1 MKSNHKYVLQS
12 SILFLIY
19 VMFVKLLL
27 SAHLSIFTYVLCFA
41 MLIPCRYLLSFFAD
55 RSFIGILS
63 KELDAKKYYDAINHK
78 YLRLSI
84 IYKLNA
90 EWLVGDYRRLIIMST
105 AGFKSSRRIRSKCI
119 FLSYLAR
126 AYFDIRDYENL
137 SKTVDVFFKL
147 QQNNK
152 KSQKILA
159 NYTVFQ
165 YYKAYLDKDFEQCVF
180 LTEMR
185 KKKINNDRY
194 NGKLQ
199 SLINN
204 INLGIAYYELGDM
217 EKAKAIFQWFIEASP
232 NLNAL
237 YEISVMY
244 INAIEGNCLPCS
256 KVHVEEDDAM
266 KNAII
271 STEKQIKRNKLTLF
285 ILISILIGAFVVFSC
300 IEYIEYS
307 KAKDEYIA
315 AVAEYEKDMNEAME
329 RNYPNGEVLVNFN
342 VKKDKQYIDNFG
354 IINTGKRIDLV
365 NVHSINNGENIDFT
379 IIVKKVKI
387 GKYYCEKSPVTN
399 YYIGFKIYDEK
410 KNAKDFYHVVE
421 FTYENT
427 KYWFVIDYIGETPKK

>member
-1 MKSNHKYVLQS
+1 MKSNHKYILQGS
-12 SILFLIY
+12 TLFLIY
-19 VMFVKLLL
+19 VIFVKLVL
-27 SAHLSIFTYVLCFA
+27 SAQLSILTYVLCIA
-41 MLIPCRYLLSFFAD
+41 MLIPYRYLLSFFAD
-55 RSFIGILS
+55 RSFISVLS

-78 YLRLSI
+78 YLRLPI

-90 EWLVGDYRRLIIMST
+90 EWLVGDYRKLIIMST
-105 AGFKSSRRIRSKCI
+105 AGFKSSKSIRSKCM

-126 AYFDIRDYENL
+126 AYFDARDYINL
-137 SKTVDVFFKL
+137 SKTVDIFFKL
-147 QQNNK
+147 QQNNQK
-152 KSQKILA
+152 LLSQFP
-159 NYTVFQ
+159 TFQ
-165 YYKAYLDKDFEQCVF
+165 YYKSYLDKDFEQCVS

-185 KKKINNDRY
+185 KKKINNGSY

-204 INLGIAYYELGDM
+204 INLGIAYYELGNM
-217 EKAKAIFQWFIEASP
+217 EKAKVIFQWFIETSP
-232 NLNAL
+232 NLNSL
-237 YEISVMY
+237 YGISVMY

-256 KVHVEEDDAM
+256 KIHVEEDDAM

-271 STEKQIKRNKLTLF
+271 STEKQFNRNKVTWF
-285 ILISILIGAFVVFSC
+285 GLISILIVAFVAFPC
-300 IEYIEYS
+300 IQYS

-329 RNYPNGEVLVNFN
+329 RNYPNGEVLANFN

-365 NVHSINNGENIDFT
+365 NLHSINSGENIDFT
-379 IIVKKVKI
+379 IIVKNVKI
-387 GKYYCEKSPVTN
+387 GKYYCKKSPATD